1 MIWVREG
8 KTWYSEKLIK
18 KIKDIA
24 EDIVKNDCY
33 ENSDAKAQKILNI
46 IEGIE

>member
-1 MIWVREG
+1 MIWNREG
-8 KTWYSEKLIK
+8 KVWYSADVIK